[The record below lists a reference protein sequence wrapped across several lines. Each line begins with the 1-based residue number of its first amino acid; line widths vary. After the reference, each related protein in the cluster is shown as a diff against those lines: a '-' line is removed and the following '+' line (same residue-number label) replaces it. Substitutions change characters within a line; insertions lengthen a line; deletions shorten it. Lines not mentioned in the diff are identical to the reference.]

1 MDTTAEPATVT
12 QLPHD
17 YLDIFGQQP
26 GLNIYTQI
34 CLCYELSVD
43 ASRSAIITT
52 LTTGLVRLSKSFPWV
67 ACKVVGKPESEG
79 GASVFK
85 FQPLENIPKLVVKD
99 YTNDATITMAALRQ
113 VNFPASKLHESV
125 ICPINTLPGGPG
137 DYEQDARV
145 LLLQATFVAGGLL
158 LTVNAQHNVMDM
170 TGQGEIMRLLSKA
183 CRDEPFTNEEV
194 RIGNLDRKNIIP
206 LLDDSWQPGPEFD
219 HYRASQQ
226 VDAPAASDA
235 QAPVAPPPPP
245 QSIWAFF
252 TFSTSALSAIK
263 SLTTSTLKSGYVSTD
278 DALTAFI
285 WQAVTRARLLRLH
298 SSVQCKL
305 GRAIDPRRFMG
316 IPTTYT
322 GFVQN
327 MAYHSFAAKELDE
340 LPLGAIASNLREAV
354 EPETT
359 KLGYTTSALATMI
372 HRSEDK
378 NIISV
383 TATMDLSKD
392 IMLSSWVK
400 EDCYEL
406 DFGLGLGKPEAV
418 RRPSFVP
425 VESLFYLMPKRSDG
439 EIAAMLC
446 LREEDMERLK
456 EDPDFVKYGVY
467 VG

>member
-1 MDTTAEPATVT
+1 MDPTVEPATVT
-12 QLPHD
+12 ELLHD
-17 YLDIFGQQP
+17 HLDVFGQQP

-34 CLCYELSVD
+34 CLCYELDGDV
-43 ASRSAIITT
+43 SRSAIVTT
-52 LTTGLVRLSKSFPWV
+52 LTAGLARLSKSFPWV
-67 ACKVVGKPESEG
+67 ACKVIGQPDGEG

-85 FQPLENIPKLVVKD
+85 FRYLENIPKLVVKD
-99 YTNDATITMAALRQ
+99 YTNDASLTMAALRQ
-113 VNFPASKLHESV
+113 VNFPASKLNESV

-145 LLLQATFVAGGLL
+145 LLFQATFIAGGLL

-170 TGQGEIMRLLSKA
+170 TGQAEIMRLLSKA
-183 CRDEPFTNEEV
+183 CRGEPFTDEEV
-194 RIGNLDRKNIIP
+194 WVGNLDRKNIIP

-219 HYRASQQ
+219 HYKASEQGNT
-226 VDAPAASDA
+226 AASSDLEA
-235 QAPVAPPPPP
+235 HNTPPKPP
-245 QSIWAFF
+245 QCVWAFF

-263 SLTTSTLKSGYVSTD
+263 SLASSSLKSGYVSTD

-285 WQAVTRARLLRLH
+285 WQGVTRARLPRLD
-298 SSVQCKL
+298 SSVKCSL

-316 IPTTYT
+316 IPKTYP

-327 MAYHSFAAKELDE
+327 MTYHSFAAKQLSQ
-340 LPLGAIASNLREAV
+340 LPLGTVASDLREAV
-354 EPETT
+354 DSKTT
-359 KLGYTTSALATMI
+359 KLGYSTSALATMI
-372 HRSEDK
+372 HRSVDK
-378 NIISV
+378 NVINV

-400 EDCYEL
+400 EGCYEL

-425 VESLFYLMPKRSDG
+425 VESLFYLMPKRLDG
-439 EIAAMLC
+439 EIVAMLC
-446 LREEDMERLK
+446 LREEDMDRLK
-456 EDPDFVKYGVY
+456 ADEEFVEYGVY